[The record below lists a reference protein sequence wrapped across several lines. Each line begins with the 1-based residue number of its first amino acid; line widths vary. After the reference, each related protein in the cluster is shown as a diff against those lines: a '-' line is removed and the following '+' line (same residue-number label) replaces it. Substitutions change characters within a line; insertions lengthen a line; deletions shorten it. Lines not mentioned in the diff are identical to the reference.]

1 MMNSSALQTI
11 SNEYG
16 KTISVIVP
24 IELWKIIKWPEKNTL
39 PPIQQ
44 SEWNTLDEKVSQ
56 SSQTL
61 DAFLQT
67 EVAKLNKAEEKAM
80 AEEGMEDYV
89 HLTGGIIFILN
100 CGAIHAGASSL
111 YSHAGASM
119 PLS

>member
-1 MMNSSALQTI
+1 MMNSPALQTI

-39 PPIQQ
+39 PQQ
-44 SEWNTLDEKVSQ
+44 SEWNTLDENVSQ

-61 DAFLQT
+61 EVFLQT

-89 HLTGGIIFILN
+89 HLTGKEGLF
-100 CGAIHAGASSL
+100 
-111 YSHAGASM
+111 
-119 PLS
+119 